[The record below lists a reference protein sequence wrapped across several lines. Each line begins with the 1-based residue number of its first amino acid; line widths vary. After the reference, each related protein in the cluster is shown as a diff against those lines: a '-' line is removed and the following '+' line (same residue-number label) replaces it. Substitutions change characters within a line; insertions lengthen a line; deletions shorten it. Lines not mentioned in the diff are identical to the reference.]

1 MKLTESKKVGKK
13 DEELRAILTLKMAR
27 EGWENPRQFHLGS
40 GVASK
45 FSIETTRRAFNPCD
59 YKSMEPS
66 TLLIILKYLNFSANE
81 IRDILKNFTSDKEIW
96 PLLGDGTTALTTQE
110 EAMVEI
116 FRMIRAAKPEM
127 LPNIA
132 DNLDLM
138 AMAAGIEFKA
148 LTNRLRVH
156 ITTKEA

>member
-1 MKLTESKKVGKK
+1 MAQKPVKKEEKLRSLLV
-13 DEELRAILTLKMAR
+13 LKMAS

-40 GVASK
+40 GVARK

-66 TLLIILKYLNFSANE
+66 TLLVICKYLNFSPSE
-81 IRDILKNFTSDKEIW
+81 IKGILKDFTDDREIW
-96 PLLGDGTTALTTQE
+96 PLLGDCSVSLTTQE
-110 EAMVEI
+110 EAMVEV
-116 FRMIRAAKPEM
+116 FRMIRAAKPEI

-132 DNLDLM
+132 DMLDLM
-138 AMAAGIEFKA
+138 AMTAGVECKA

-156 ITTKEA
+156 ITKEA